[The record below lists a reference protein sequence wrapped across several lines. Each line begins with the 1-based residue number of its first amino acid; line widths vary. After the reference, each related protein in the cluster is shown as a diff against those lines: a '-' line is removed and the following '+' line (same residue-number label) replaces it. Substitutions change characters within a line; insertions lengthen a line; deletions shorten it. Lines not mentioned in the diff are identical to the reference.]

1 MTEGI
6 IETDLY
12 VKPTDSQQYLSSSSH
27 DLLLENYLP
36 IKKENRTAKH

>member
-6 IETDLY
+6 LETDLY
-12 VKPTDSQQYLSSSSH
+12 VKLTDSQQHLPSSSRY
-27 DLLLENYLP
+27 LLLENYLP